1 MSRKK
6 RYIQTLS
13 ISEKADLE
21 KGMKS
26 KSGHQFRQRCHAVLL
41 SHRGKEVSELESF
54 FDVSKQTIYSWLN
67 RWESKGI
74 EGLKNQPGQGR
85 KAALCVDNKDHVKAV
100 DKAVRKVNQKGGNLL
115 SEVDQE
121 LNLEGGLSMRMLR
134 SFLKK
139 LVTSGK
145 DAEES

>member
-6 RYIQTLS
+6 RYIKFLS
-13 ISEKADLE
+13 TSEIADLE

-26 KSGHQFRQRCHAVLL
+26 KAGYQFRQRCHAILL
-41 SHRGKEVSELESF
+41 SHRGKEVSELEF
-54 FDVSKQTIYSWLN
+54 FFNVSKQTIYSWLN
-67 RWESKGI
+67 RWESLGI
-74 EGLKNQPGQGR
+74 EGLKNQSGQGR

-100 DKAVRKVNQKGGNLL
+100 DKAVKKVNQKGGNLL

-145 DAEES
+145 EAEGS